1 MNIPIQHYVR
11 DVRFFIGFQITQQ
24 LYDKALRHL
33 KAGGSEILCGK
44 LAVPFTVFEN
54 TLLIGAKGKAGVGMY
69 VVRHINDPLWKV
81 LTPEAFHRE
90 YAVQEA
96 EPVIDAQGASAVPLM
111 VPCFVT
117 PACERT
123 LDMVR
128 SLLGITEAEAADFL
142 IGIGLRYLK
151 HLDDDDTLRNMEL
164 AEMDRELRKKE
175 YHNLP
180 QTLKQLL

>member
-24 LYDKALRHL
+24 VYDKTLRHL
-33 KAGGSEILCGK
+33 KAGGREIFCGK
-44 LAVPFTVFEN
+44 LLVPFTFFEN
-54 TLLIGAKGKAGVGMY
+54 TLLIGAKGKAGVGTY
-69 VVRHINDPLWKV
+69 VLRHINDQLWKV

-90 YAVQEA
+90 YAVQQPEA
-96 EPVIDAQGASAVPLM
+96 HIDALGASAVPLM

-128 SLLGITEAEAADFL
+128 SLLGTTESEAADFL
-142 IGIGLRYLK
+142 MGIGLRYLK
-151 HLDDDDTLRNMEL
+151 HLNDDDTLRNMEL
-164 AEMDRELRKKE
+164 ADMDKELRKKE
-175 YHNLP
+175 FDGLP
-180 QTLKQLL
+180 KALKELL